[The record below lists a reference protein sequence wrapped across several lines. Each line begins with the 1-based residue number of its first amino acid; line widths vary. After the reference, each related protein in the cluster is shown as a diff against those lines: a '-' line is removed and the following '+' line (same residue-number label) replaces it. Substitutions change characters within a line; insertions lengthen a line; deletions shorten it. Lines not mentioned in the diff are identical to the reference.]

1 MAEKRSL
8 KINVIMNALL
18 TMSSLLFPLI
28 TFPYVSRILLP
39 EGTGKVSFATSLISY
54 FVMFSQLGI
63 PTYGVRACAKVR
75 DDKRLLTKT
84 AQELLIINLVMG
96 ALAYVG
102 LFAAVLF
109 VPRLQQEKEL
119 YLLVSLTIFFNAI
132 GMEWLYKALEQY
144 TYITIRSVVFKLV
157 ALVAMFLLVRAK
169 EDYVVYGG
177 LTILASSASYLM
189 NFLHARKYISLRP
202 VGGYDFKPHLKA
214 VTIFFAMACATT
226 VYTNLDTVM
235 LGFMTNNDVEVGY
248 YSASV
253 RIKSILVSIVTSM
266 GAVLLPRASYYV
278 EHGELEQFRKITAK
292 ALNFVMLFATPVMLY
307 FIYFAK
313 EGIFL
318 LSGENYAGAI
328 IPMQLIMPTLLLI
341 GLSNVLGIQ
350 ILVPLGREKTVL
362 WSIIA
367 GAVVDVV
374 LNILWIPAYGAA
386 GAAAATTGAEAVV
399 LAVQI
404 VALRK
409 ETASAWRGV
418 AYWKIVLGLL
428 AATAA
433 AFGVKMLGWGTFPTL
448 LLSAVGFF
456 GAYGLVLLAT
466 GEKLVKDILGQLLSK
481 FSKK

>member
-63 PTYGVRACAKVR
+63 TTYGVRACAKVR

-189 NFLHARKYISLRP
+189 NFLHSRKYISLRP

-266 GAVLLPRASYYV
+266 GAVLLPRAS
-278 EHGELEQFRKITAK
+278 
-292 ALNFVMLFATPVMLY
+292 
-307 FIYFAK
+307 
-313 EGIFL
+313 
-318 LSGENYAGAI
+318 
-328 IPMQLIMPTLLLI
+328 
-341 GLSNVLGIQ
+341 
-350 ILVPLGREKTVL
+350 
-362 WSIIA
+362 
-367 GAVVDVV
+367 
-374 LNILWIPAYGAA
+374 
-386 GAAAATTGAEAVV
+386 
-399 LAVQI
+399 
-404 VALRK
+404 
-409 ETASAWRGV
+409 
-418 AYWKIVLGLL
+418 
-428 AATAA
+428 
-433 AFGVKMLGWGTFPTL
+433 
-448 LLSAVGFF
+448 
-456 GAYGLVLLAT
+456 
-466 GEKLVKDILGQLLSK
+466 
-481 FSKK
+481 